1 MLSHIKIGM
10 AVAHC
15 PWQLWC
21 VWWRCRN
28 GCLHHQAHREL
39 LCEWALP
46 GPSIAC
52 LVWHTVSLLVSVVPQ
67 DVVDDCETLDN
78 DEFKRMRFLL
88 YTLWVLWLL
97 AAADAAIE
105 KMKKDRARP
114 QLRVDNRAR
123 P

>member
-1 MLSHIKIGM
+1 
-10 AVAHC
+10 
-15 PWQLWC
+15 
-21 VWWRCRN
+21 
-28 GCLHHQAHREL
+28 
-39 LCEWALP
+39 
-46 GPSIAC
+46 
-52 LVWHTVSLLVSVVPQ
+52 VSVVPQ